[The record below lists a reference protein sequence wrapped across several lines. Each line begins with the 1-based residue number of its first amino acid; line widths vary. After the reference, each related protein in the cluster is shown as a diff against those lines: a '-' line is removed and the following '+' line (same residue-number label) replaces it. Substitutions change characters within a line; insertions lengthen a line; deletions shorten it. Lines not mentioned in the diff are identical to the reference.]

1 MSISLAEANAI
12 YLAGVIDHFGQVGIK
27 NNTVFV
33 RLKTTLLHRLDVILS
48 ILGIER
54 RPYGPF
60 DNRGD
65 SKTPQYEIVLVGK
78 ELVMLENMVVGRM
91 KVRPYLFQQ
100 KRDELRKL
108 RAKLGLLAPSKIA
121 RPEEL

>member
-12 YLAGVIDHFGQVGIK
+12 WLAGAMDHFGQVGIK
-27 NNTVFV
+27 NNTMFV

-48 ILGIER
+48 ILGVER
-54 RPYGPF
+54 KPHGPF

-78 ELVMLENMVVGRM
+78 ELVMLENMVAGRM
-91 KVRPYLFQQ
+91 KVRPYLFQR
-100 KRDELRKL
+100 KREQLREL
-108 RAKLGLLAPSKIA
+108 RAKLGLPATSRIA